1 MCENE
6 TEKSTLIEKYMYMY
20 INYVF
25 IVCRLN
31 SKQRRRSVYSKHN
44 YIEVVGLV
52 DTYIKW

>member
-25 IVCRLN
+25 IVCRLS
-31 SKQRRRSVYSKHN
+31 SKQRR
-44 YIEVVGLV
+44 
-52 DTYIKW
+52 